1 MEFRRG
7 LWLARRSFLAYA
19 GMVALGVASV
29 ADYDYSPAL
38 NRLGG
43 VWTPSRLDLWL
54 SDTQKMAPGS
64 KMYLKQEDADQRHL
78 NIDYLKSVSGP
89 DGSR

>member
-1 MEFRRG
+1 MEFRRE

-38 NRLGG
+38 NRSG
-43 VWTPSRLDLWL
+43 
-54 SDTQKMAPGS
+54 
-64 KMYLKQEDADQRHL
+64 
-78 NIDYLKSVSGP
+78 DYLKSVSGP
-89 DGSR
+89 VGSR